1 MKIALISDMHG
12 HAIALKAVLADI
24 QQRQVDQVICLG
36 DVATIGFAPQKTLAL
51 VKSLGCLC
59 LMGNHDAALLQPHRA
74 ADYQIAPPM
83 LPALDWCAR
92 QLLAED
98 FAFLRTFQP
107 LVEVPLGGQD
117 TMLCFHG
124 SPQGNTDM
132 ILATTPAAELGK
144 FFDGRQASIW
154 AGGHTHLQMLRQHD
168 GMLIL
173 NPGSVGSSFRTAY
186 TPGHP
191 PVLNPWAEY
200 AIVSWQ
206 AGVLSVDCRRVA
218 FDKQATREAIIAS
231 QVPNQEWWLAQYQD

>member
-12 HAIALKAVLADI
+12 HAIALEAVLADI

-51 VKSLGCLC
+51 VKSLDCVC

-107 LVEVPLGGQD
+107 LVEIPLGGQD

-124 SPQGNTDM
+124 SPRANTDI

-154 AGGHTHLQMLRQHD
+154 AGGHTHLQMLRQHN

-173 NPGSVGSSFRTAY
+173 NPGSVGSSFRAAY

-206 AGVLSVDCRRVA
+206 ADVLSVDCRRVA
-218 FDKQATREAIIAS
+218 FDKQATREAIVAS